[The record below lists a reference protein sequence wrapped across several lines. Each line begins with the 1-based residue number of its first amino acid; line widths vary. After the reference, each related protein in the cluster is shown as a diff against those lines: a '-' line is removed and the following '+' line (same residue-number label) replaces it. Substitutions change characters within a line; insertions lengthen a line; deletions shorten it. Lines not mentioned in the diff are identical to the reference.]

1 MLQRPATL
9 SVLCD
14 RDEVELVR
22 VLDAETH
29 SRYAEMGL
37 EGGDT
42 TSCPIMNSLVS
53 NLGGDCQLKAI
64 TADRNLM
71 ERKHVSS
78 NLSFIVL

>member
-37 EGGDT
+37 EGGDA
-42 TSCPIMNSLVS
+42 TSCPVMKSLEEFREVTV
-53 NLGGDCQLKAI
+53 N
-64 TADRNLM
+64 
-71 ERKHVSS
+71 
-78 NLSFIVL
+78 